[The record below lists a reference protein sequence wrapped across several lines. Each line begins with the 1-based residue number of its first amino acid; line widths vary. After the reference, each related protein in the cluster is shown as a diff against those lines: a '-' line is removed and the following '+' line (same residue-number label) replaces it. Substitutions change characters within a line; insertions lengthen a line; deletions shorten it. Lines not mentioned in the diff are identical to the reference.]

1 MQQTGGDCSF
11 SCFQRRRPLFRSLLI
26 WNSSCLHP
34 RPHRHRKWRWLHL
47 AATWLWF
54 HMTTEN
60 EEGSLWRR
68 CSAWRQ
74 CTCVHGGEARGRGGR
89 RALHCDVISLALFF
103 KVMLHPAATLR
114 SSSSYWV
121 RIPPCDREEYVCKR
135 CYSFKSATVVWVVD
149 KNTEGVFN
157 HNAVV
162 E

>member
-103 KVMLHPAATLR
+103 KWCCILQQHWGAHPPIGWEYHHVTER
-114 SSSSYWV
+114 ST
-121 RIPPCDREEYVCKR
+121 
-135 CYSFKSATVVWVVD
+135 SAKD
-149 KNTEGVFN
+149 AILSNLPLLFES
-157 HNAVV
+157 
-162 E
+162 